1 MYIPENLICLAY
13 SGVVEEIRMLVPFAV
28 LAAYCLALEITL
40 NRLDKSFSQ
49 SWWFF
54 FTSAIASIAD
64 LTWSS
69 WTASTPMADII
80 NYGEN
85 SSQLLFAIAAFLL
98 IVGVLLVW
106 TIVSG
111 FRQVF
116 IEASGG
122 GWGWGWL
129 RLTPLVILVWL
140 LYEAML
146 RGNAAVGGDGLIRL
160 LGN

>member
-1 MYIPENLICLAY
+1 MYIPATLICLAY
-13 SGVVEEIRMLVPFAV
+13 TGAVEEIRLLIPFAA
-28 LAAYCLALEITL
+28 LGAYCLALEITL
-40 NRLDKSFSQ
+40 NRLDKTFSQ

-54 FTSAIASIAD
+54 FTSAIAVIAD

-85 SSQLLFAIAAFLL
+85 ASHLIFAISAFLL
-98 IVGVLLVW
+98 IVGILISW

-111 FRQVF
+111 LRQIV
-116 IEASGG
+116 IEASGC
-122 GWGWGWL
+122 GWGWGGL
-129 RLTPLVILVWL
+129 RLTPLALLAWL

-160 LGN
+160 LTT